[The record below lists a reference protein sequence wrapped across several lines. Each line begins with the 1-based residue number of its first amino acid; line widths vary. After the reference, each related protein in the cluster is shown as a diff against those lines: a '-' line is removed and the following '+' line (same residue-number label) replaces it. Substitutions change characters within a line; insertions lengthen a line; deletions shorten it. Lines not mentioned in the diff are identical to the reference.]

1 MDEEVTTPV
10 EETVTT
16 PVEETVTEEVVNDA
30 DQDDSTLTEPVL
42 EVSEELVEGQVVEF
56 YMGKRIVNRSGEVS
70 AAGELCELE
79 DGTTAHVPVEEK

>member
-16 PVEETVTEEVVNDA
+16 PVEETEVN
-30 DQDDSTLTEPVL
+30 QDDSNVTEPVL
-42 EVSEELVEGQVVEF
+42 EVSEDLVEGQIVEF

-79 DGTTAHVPVEEK
+79 DGTTAHVPVEEEK